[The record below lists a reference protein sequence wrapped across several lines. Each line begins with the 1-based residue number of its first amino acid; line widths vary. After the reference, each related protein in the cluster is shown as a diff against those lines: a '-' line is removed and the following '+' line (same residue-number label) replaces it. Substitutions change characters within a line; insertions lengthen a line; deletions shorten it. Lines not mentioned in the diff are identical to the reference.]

1 MDADQSG
8 ILGAMIVD
16 TDVSA
21 YRTSNI
27 PHLSS
32 WYKPEDIY
40 KNVVYRDNVRGMYF
54 LEKGSTDTYKQM
66 VDEQYK

>member
-8 ILGAMIVD
+8 LIGAIAGD
-16 TDVSA
+16 TDVTA

-27 PHLSS
+27 PDLSS

-40 KNVVYRDNVRGMYF
+40 KNVKYNDNKRGMYF
-54 LEKGSTDTYKQM
+54 LEKGNTDTYKKM
-66 VDEQYK
+66 VEEQYK